1 MLTPSMEDYL
11 EKIYELMKDKGYARV
26 SDIAISL
33 SVQPS
38 SVTKMLQKLDEQDY
52 VTYEKYRG
60 IVLTKSGEQ
69 MGRAMKQR
77 HSMLEDLLRMLGLEE
92 EIIRVDVEGIEH
104 HVSPQTLCEL
114 TSLVEFFQNNP
125 DILTSFTAHRFS
137 RANDEPATDIPM
149 NRESMS
155 DGE

>member
-1 MLTPSMEDYL
+1 M
-11 EKIYELMKDKGYARV
+11 DKGYARV

-155 DGE
+155 DGG

>member
-125 DILTSFTAHRFS
+125 GILTSFTAHRFS
-137 RANDEPATDIPM
+137 RANDEPATDIPID
-149 NRESMS
+149 RESMS